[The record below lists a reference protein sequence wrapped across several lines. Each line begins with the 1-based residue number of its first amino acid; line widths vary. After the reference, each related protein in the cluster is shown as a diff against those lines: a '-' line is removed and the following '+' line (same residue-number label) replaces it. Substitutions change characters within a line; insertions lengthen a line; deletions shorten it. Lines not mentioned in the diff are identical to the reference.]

1 LKSEIE
7 VYVMNI
13 ADILNQPIEKYL
25 HFFSRE
31 RQKNILRYKFN
42 ADRNRT
48 IFAELLVRS
57 VIAKKISQL
66 IEKIFIDRDE
76 NGKPF
81 VVGNFFEIS
90 LSHCENWVACS
101 LGDVPNGVDIE
112 SDSRDALEIAKNF
125 FTAEEYKNLCA
136 LNSEERKLQFLKYW
150 TLKESCFKCTGD
162 LIFDENFG
170 GKNFILSD
178 GAVLGIYYKKIDF
191 SQAKV
196 RFTNQRFSMT

>member
-1 LKSEIE
+1 LKSEVE

-57 VIAKKISQL
+57 VIAKKVSQPM
-66 IEKIFIDRDE
+66 EKIFIDRDE

-101 LGDVPNGVDIE
+101 LGNVPNGIDIE

-150 TLKESCFKCTGD
+150 TLKESCFKCTGE
-162 LIFDENFG
+162 LNFG
-170 GKNFILSD
+170 GYFGCKNFILN
-178 GAVLGIYYKKIDF
+178 GGTVLSVYCD
-191 SQAKV
+191 
-196 RFTNQRFSMT
+196 RFTRQRSINV